1 MFNYIANKFSEEQ
14 HECIKGIKKIYK
26 EDNQYM
32 ADAGVVTSWFTCC
45 VNIYDDDDE
54 YSFRKMSEFA
64 IDDHTVLSK
73 IWVDGDDEYNSV
85 KVEPFIMYTRSKV
98 DKLDDT
104 WMDFHD
110 IKPIGF
116 KALTTS
122 DAIEWQMKRDIWDEL
137 DWHKQ
142 NSFLGME
149 VMEED
154 RSLMEFM
161 NH

>member
-1 MFNYIANKFSEEQ
+1 MTNLIIREFSKEQ
-14 HECIKGIKKIYK
+14 IECIKAIKKTYK
-26 EDNQYM
+26 ENRDYM

-45 VNIYDDDDE
+45 VNIFDNDDE
-54 YSFRKMSEFA
+54 YNFRKMSEFA
-64 IDDHTVLSK
+64 IDEHTVLSK
-73 IWVDGDDEYNSV
+73 IMVGGDEENTTEI
-85 KVEPFIMYTRSKV
+85 EPFFMYTTSKV

-116 KALTTS
+116 KIYTES
-122 DAIEWQMKRDIWDEL
+122 DAIEWKIKRDIWDKL

-149 VMEED
+149 VMGED
-154 RSLMEFM
+154 RSLMELL